1 MAKGRLVSCH
11 NKWVHFD
18 GTVPHQT
25 MPFTGSRITIV
36 YFTRRGWIRVDPPVK
51 DYMHKIGFNVP
62 TADYLG
68 EGRDEADDIMEGA
81 TVVPKSQVVVPEDD
95 ELDEDETVDI
105 VMRENL
111 DSAAWKG
118 RTWAELF
125 RNFVGADWDEECVDQ
140 ERPLGIRFF
149 GGGGGAPYFA
159 L

>member
-1 MAKGRLVSCH
+1 
-11 NKWVHFD
+11 
-18 GTVPHQT
+18 
-25 MPFTGSRITIV
+25 
-36 YFTRRGWIRVDPPVK
+36 
-51 DYMHKIGFNVP
+51 
-62 TADYLG
+62 
-68 EGRDEADDIMEGA
+68 MEGA

-149 GGGGGAPYFA
+149 GGGPSCLLEFTQLRIELVRSRRRRRTLLRLARVASRSEYPGLLTCSVPRLAKHFA
-159 L
+159 RASRLKLSGVARISFTALLFGV